1 MFRTQDNNYQVRSA
15 PMEARVS
22 AGDDRIV
29 EGHAAVFGQV
39 DSHRTRFTRGG
50 FLKTIQERQPKKLI
64 RFLWQHQKDWPLGV
78 IQDISEDSKG
88 LAFRA
93 RVSET
98 DYGNNAL
105 VLLRDEAVNTAS
117 FGFRTEA
124 WSEDPNDK
132 DERGWPVR
140 NIDAVTLFELGPITF
155 ASNEATT
162 ASARRSMDHIL
173 DALSMFKRGDD
184 LEKVS
189 HFVEALR
196 ASVEEV
202 RGLFSDSDLITIDNT
217 LGAVRERPAEISSG
231 DVQQF
236 LSDMRA
242 SATFN
247 WAN

>member
-39 DSHRTRFTRGG
+39 DSYGTDFVRGA
-50 FLKTIQERQPKKLI
+50 FSETIAERMPRKLV
-64 RFLWQHQKDWPLGV
+64 RFLWQHRSEWPLGT
-78 IQDISEDSKG
+78 ILDLSEDSTG

-93 RVSET
+93 KVSET

-124 WSEDPNDK
+124 WSEDEEDK
-132 DERGWPVR
+132 DEYGWPVR
-140 NIDAVTLFELGPITF
+140 HIERVKLFELGPVTF
-155 ASNEATT
+155 AANENTT
-162 ASARRSMDHIL
+162 ASARRSMERVT
-173 DALSMFKRGDD
+173 DALSMFKRGED

-217 LGAVRERPAEISSG
+217 LGAVREKPAEISSG